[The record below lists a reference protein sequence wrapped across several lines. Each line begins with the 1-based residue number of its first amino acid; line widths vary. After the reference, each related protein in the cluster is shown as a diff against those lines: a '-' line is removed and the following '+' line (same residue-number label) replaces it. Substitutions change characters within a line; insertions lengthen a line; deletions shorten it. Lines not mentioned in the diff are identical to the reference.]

1 MLKMSGLM
9 NTPLRKNNNLS
20 DVSNTSTAI
29 KNLKALP
36 AILGKQGQAIFIA
49 KTNTLG
55 EIVADNIFKKLRLV
69 NSDAELDLE
78 KKTIKSFKEVF
89 DSWTRSAIVEAEKDT
104 WSYDAATD
112 TIRNTTNSVSFV
124 GVISPES
131 YSNNVFEITVSSTN
145 GDDDI
150 IGIILAYAKEGDREY
165 TLSAVRCIGGYG
177 NGATSGVWAIIY
189 NMAQGAA
196 KGEKVIWKKSGEL
209 KWGNGG
215 VGETKEESGYVEN
228 GAYGWSLF
236 PKGTSIKSTRSGDT
250 FKVITTQLNEPDTYV
265 ASSEVTID
273 LNSDPALAVFKGS
286 APVGFMAISQA
297 NSTWKIKTFS
307 GGPNTIIDARG
318 NGALWSYDYASSSWK
333 QDTSFPV
340 ENVVAPGR
348 LYGNDTTGALYFSE
362 PGDVI
367 NLTRL
372 K

>member
-1 MLKMSGLM
+1 MLKISSLM

-20 DVSNTSTAI
+20 DVANTSLAV

-55 EIVADNIFKKLRLV
+55 EIVADNLFKKLRLV
-69 NSDAELDLE
+69 NSDAELNLE
-78 KKTIKSFKEVF
+78 RQTIKSFKEVF
-89 DSWTRSAIVEAEKDT
+89 DSWTRTAIVEAEKNT

-112 TIRNTTNSVSFV
+112 TIRNTTNSASFV
-124 GVISPES
+124 GVVSPES
-131 YSNNVFEITVSSTN
+131 YSNNVFEITVSSN
-145 GDDDI
+145 NADDDI
-150 IGIILAYAKEGDREY
+150 IGIVLAYAKEGDKEH
-165 TLSAVRCIGGYG
+165 TLSAVRSIGGYG
-177 NGATSGVWAIIY
+177 NGNAAGVWSVIY

-196 KGEKVIWKKSGEL
+196 KGEKVIFKKAGEL
-209 KWGNGG
+209 RWGNGG
-215 VGETKEESGYVEN
+215 IGETKEQSGYLEN
-228 GAYGWSLF
+228 GAFGWATF
-236 PKGTSIKSTRSGDT
+236 PKGTSIKSTREGDI
-250 FKVITTQLNEPDTYV
+250 FRVITTQLDDPDNYV
-265 ASSEVTID
+265 ASSEAVID
-273 LNSDPALAVFKGS
+273 LNSDPVLAVFKGS

-318 NGALWSYDYASSSWK
+318 TGALWSYDYASSSWK
-333 QDTSFPV
+333 QDTSFPIT
-340 ENVVAPGR
+340 NVVAPGR

-367 NLTRL
+367 SLTRL